1 MFWVRI
7 VLASA
12 VLGSAVAKS
21 AAAQDSLVIATDA
34 RIRVTVADGS
44 GFQTVGRYAGMRG
57 DTLLVAVPGLNLPVQ
72 YLLRGVRGVEVSQ
85 GSHRQV
91 GSGAKL
97 GAKIGA
103 VMGVATSVALLASTN
118 GCRNASILGQVDD
131 ETRALCWVGAVFFP
145 LGGVL
150 NGAMYGAL
158 IGAFIVKENWLPVR
172 LEGLHVGMVSTGRGT
187 LGLGVGVAF

>member
-12 VLGSAVAKS
+12 VFGSAVARS
-21 AAAQDSLVIATDA
+21 AAAQDSLVIATGA

-57 DTLLVAVPGLNLPVQ
+57 ETLLVAVPGLNLPVRS
-72 YLLRGVRGVEVSQ
+72 LLRDVRGVEVSQ
-85 GSHRQV
+85 GRHRQV

-103 VMGVATSVALLASTN
+103 VIGVVVSASLLASN
-118 GCRNASILGQVDD
+118 GCRDARAWGLEDD
-131 ETRALCWVGAVFFP
+131 EARALCWTGVVLLP
-145 LGGVL
+145 LGFAL
-150 NGAMYGAL
+150 NGAMYGAF
-158 IGAFIVKENWLPVR
+158 IGAFVFKENWLPVR
-172 LEGLHVGMVSTGRGT
+172 LEALHVGMVSTGRGT
-187 LGLGVGVAF
+187 LGLGAAISF